1 MNLNK
6 NNITI
11 TTLKICFFPTKNPSE
26 NNCTEEKEILSMSA
40 RNWNIKNLLG
50 GTSYTFLVSIRLRNN
65 YVITYPEVNCKV
77 TSGRPQSPQAADQ
90 KVTGTKVILTW
101 KLNNRKNTAV
111 LRFWEKDAK
120 LQDFETAPGIQSYR
134 MNLSAGSQYKVEIVE
149 KNSYGES
156 EPAVLEFKADPVVT
170 NETSNFWAYEK
181 WPHITCR

>member
-1 MNLNK
+1 M
-6 NNITI
+6 
-11 TTLKICFFPTKNPSE
+11 
-26 NNCTEEKEILSMSA
+26 
-40 RNWNIKNLLG
+40 
-50 GTSYTFLVSIRLRNN
+50 
-65 YVITYPEVNCKV
+65 
-77 TSGRPQSPQAADQ
+77 
-90 KVTGTKVILTW
+90 
-101 KLNNRKNTAV
+101 